1 MQQAIGYLRVSTREQ
16 GRSGL
21 GLAAERFDIQAFA
34 AREGFAVQSWY
45 QDIQTGAGRDPLTLR
60 PALATALKKARA
72 AHCPLIVSSL
82 DRLSRNVHFIAS
94 LLEHHVHFVVAQLGR
109 DCDEFTLHIYA
120 CLAEQERKLISE
132 RAKAT
137 AEVEKT
143 RGRQFG
149 LQLRSRAWQRR
160 VRALGKAALVQEAN
174 DRAQAFRA
182 KQVAARCALE
192 HPLGVRGAEVMLK
205 RVRRAA
211 ALRSA
216 LHQRVGWPLDRWTA
230 LRIRIGGILQRHPEF
245 TGPQVLERLGPAGA
259 PRLIWVWQVMGEVH
273 AATRRPSAHARHKGK
288 RFYPLWRDPKFG
300 RPGALGRV
308 WSAAGV
314 AMRDAIGYLRVSTR
328 EQGRSG
334 LGLAAQ
340 RHDIDLFAAK
350 EGFSVGAWY
359 QDIQTGGVSGGSPG
373 WVAVYPKPSLT
384 RKGEAN
390 SSASRLLAS
399 HGYLDRVQTSTLVC
413 GVPSEACDTTVSII
427 CLPPSDS
434 EKTRV
439 FAACPLNPPPI
450 TKIRRL
456 GIVIDTTS

>member
-259 PRLIWVWQVMGEVH
+259 PRLIWVWQVIREVH
-273 AATRRPSAHARHKGK
+273 AATHRPSAHARRKGK
-288 RFYPLWRDPKFG
+288 RFYHALARSEARSHQGTRSRIERGGSCNEGRHRVLAGEHARAGAQRVGTRGATPRHRPLRREGRLFG
-300 RPGALGRV
+300 R
-308 WSAAGV
+308 GV
-314 AMRDAIGYLRVSTR
+314 
-328 EQGRSG
+328 
-334 LGLAAQ
+334 
-340 RHDIDLFAAK
+340 
-350 EGFSVGAWY
+350 
-359 QDIQTGGVSGGSPG
+359 VSGHSDGRRQRGLSWMGCRLPEA
-373 WVAVYPKPSLT
+373 VAHQEGG
-384 RKGEAN
+384 GE
-390 SSASRLLAS
+390 
-399 HGYLDRVQTSTLVC
+399 
-413 GVPSEACDTTVSII
+413 
-427 CLPPSDS
+427 
-434 EKTRV
+434 
-439 FAACPLNPPPI
+439 
-450 TKIRRL
+450 
-456 GIVIDTTS
+456 

>member
-149 LQLRSRAWQRR
+149 LQLRPPRGNGASVRWGKRRWSRKPTT
-160 VRALGKAALVQEAN
+160 V
-174 DRAQAFRA
+174 
-182 KQVAARCALE
+182 
-192 HPLGVRGAEVMLK
+192 
-205 RVRRAA
+205 
-211 ALRSA
+211 
-216 LHQRVGWPLDRWTA
+216 
-230 LRIRIGGILQRHPEF
+230 
-245 TGPQVLERLGPAGA
+245 
-259 PRLIWVWQVMGEVH
+259 PRLFAPSKWLH
-273 AATRRPSAHARHKGK
+273 AVRSSTPWAFGARR
-288 RFYPLWRDPKFG
+288 
-300 RPGALGRV
+300 
-308 WSAAGV
+308 
-314 AMRDAIGYLRVSTR
+314 
-328 EQGRSG
+328 
-334 LGLAAQ
+334 
-340 RHDIDLFAAK
+340 
-350 EGFSVGAWY
+350 
-359 QDIQTGGVSGGSPG
+359 
-373 WVAVYPKPSLT
+373 
-384 RKGEAN
+384 
-390 SSASRLLAS
+390 
-399 HGYLDRVQTSTLVC
+399 
-413 GVPSEACDTTVSII
+413 
-427 CLPPSDS
+427 
-434 EKTRV
+434 
-439 FAACPLNPPPI
+439 
-450 TKIRRL
+450 
-456 GIVIDTTS
+456 